1 MTLAAGH
8 TDTLTMTVKIN
19 NIGGFIGGT
28 ICNEAE
34 IVAMSKKSGIDPDSK
49 PYNGVKTEDDYDI
62 ACVSVPLK
70 ICTERKDTVIISA
83 PVGYAQYQWFK
94 NGVKI
99 VGATAQTLEVGAIGS
114 YSVEVG
120 NGQCPTK
127 NCCPAIV
134 EEECICPPDICV
146 PFTTK
151 KVKKK

>member
-1 MTLAAGH
+1 
-8 TDTLTMTVKIN
+8 
-19 NIGGFIGGT
+19 
-28 ICNEAE
+28 
-34 IVAMSKKSGIDPDSK
+34 MSKKSGIDPDSK

-62 ACVSVPLK
+62 AWVSVPLK